1 MQTLYLMGRGHN
13 GSTILNLILGAHGQI
28 TAAGE
33 VSSGMRAL
41 GDACSCGKPLRECP
55 FWGPTIDSLEEKFPD
70 AKDGGYQKMI
80 RYVDSFTRVP
90 QTLLGFALP
99 GWVKQ
104 RYQPMTEHLFEE
116 ISKHG
121 QTDHV
126 IDSSKEFGRGAFMLK
141 FMPNAKVVYLARDGR
156 GVLYSYLKRHQKL
169 GTFHFM
175 KRKRPLKSAWP
186 IMLITALGLSFGTFL
201 GHLYKLLFPSRV
213 LILKYEEVC
222 YEPHKAMKR
231 IGDFI
236 GLDLTELADRMQAS
250 QPMEIGHDIAGNQIR
265 AGKIDFVFRPDE
277 GWRGKLP
284 ASYRWIYWIFG
295 MPHALLHGYYF
306 TSGKA
311 PADSDKQEDKS

>member
-1 MQTLYLMGRGHN
+1 MQILYLMGRGHN
-13 GSTILNLILGAHGQI
+13 GSTILNLILGAHDQI

-41 GDACSCGKPLRECP
+41 GDECSCGEALRECP
-55 FWGPTIDSLEEKFPD
+55 FWGPTIASLESQYPE
-70 AKDGGYQKMI
+70 ANDGGYQKMI
-80 RYVDSFTRVP
+80 CYVDSFTRVP
-90 QTLLGFALP
+90 QTLLGFLLP

-104 RYQPMTEHLFEE
+104 QYQPMTKHLFEE
-116 ISKHG
+116 ISKQG
-121 QTDHV
+121 ETNQI

-186 IMLITALGLSFGTFL
+186 IMVVTALALSLGTFL
-201 GHLYKLLFPSRV
+201 GHLYNLLFPSRV

-236 GLDLTELADRMQAS
+236 GIDLSELADRMEAGK
-250 QPMEIGHDIAGNQIR
+250 PMDIGHDIAGNQIR
-265 AGKIDFVFRPDE
+265 SGKTDFVFRPDE

-284 ASYRWIYWIFG
+284 ASYRWIYWVFG

-306 TSGKA
+306 AGSKSPTK
-311 PADSDKQEDKS
+311 PETQEDKG